1 MNLQSSSTPSSGGG
15 RTARNAVRRSGAIP
29 YMSER
34 QIQAYLLARDAL
46 RRIRRTP
53 SLVDASAQ
61 RAAGDCHPV
70 SSERRPDG

>member
-1 MNLQSSSTPSSGGG
+1 MNLQSSTPSSGGG
-15 RTARNAVRRSGAIP
+15 RTARNVVRRSGAIP

-53 SLVDASAQ
+53 SLVDATSP
-61 RAAGDCHPV
+61 RAARDSNPL
-70 SSERRPDG
+70 SNERRPAG